1 MDQPWLLPALADA
14 PRIREGRRGGPQFI
28 LRNSVM
34 DFCGAILLISKYY
47 IFDIISL
54 HIKRDDGM
62 ILFLI
67 RRSAQTLDFL

>member
-1 MDQPWLLPALADA
+1 MAAAGARRRPTNPRGEKRRPPVHPA
-14 PRIREGRRGGPQFI
+14 
-28 LRNSVM
+28 NSVM